1 MGALPKPLEPRI
13 KKPVVSDATPPKRDQ
28 FGRDPDCPSERLRT
42 QTDYEADTGYAPL
55 YHAALADL
63 PRLSSGA
70 VCYAFVLVV
79 NMLSYGRGKQWHEF
93 QADERDDSK
102 CSKCKGRSSDGVH
115 SKPGVRYDSTLPISP
130 QALADLC
137 RANIRDIQRQL
148 AELAERGMIKA
159 KQVKRGEYV
168 IS

>member
-1 MGALPKPLEPRI
+1 MGALPKPLEPRL

-28 FGRDPDCPSERLRT
+28 FGRDPESPAERLRN

-79 NMLSYGRGKQWHEF
+79 NMLSFGRGK
-93 QADERDDSK
+93 DSK
-102 CSKCKGRSSDGVH
+102 TGK
-115 SKPGVRYDSTLPISP
+115 RYEATLPISA

-137 RANIRDIQRQL
+137 
-148 AELAERGMIKA
+148 
-159 KQVKRGEYV
+159 
-168 IS
+168 